1 MRLSGADHKRVSDAI
16 ASAERSTSGEIFCVI
31 ADATDDYR
39 AVAFAWAA
47 LAALV
52 LPPLLLWSGIIGPQ
66 LLSAGWHVSAST
78 MAGTRAVVALY
89 ATLSALLFIAAFLIV
104 RIPPIT
110 RRLTPMSLK
119 RQAVH
124 RRAMESFLSHGIH
137 VTDDRTG
144 VLIFLSMG
152 DRVAEIIADEAI
164 HAKVDPDAWGAAIST
179 LLEEVRRGK
188 IADGFV
194 RAVADCG
201 LLLAAHFPP
210 RDRNPNELPDKL
222 IEL

>member
-1 MRLSGADHKRVSDAI
+1 MRLSGTDHKRVSDAI

-31 ADATDDYR
+31 AEATDDYR

-52 LPPLLLWSGIIGPQ
+52 LPPLLLWSGVVGPQ

-78 MAGTRAVVALY
+78 MAGARPIVALY
-89 ATLSALLFIAAFLIV
+89 ATLSVLLFIAALLIA

-110 RRLTPMSLK
+110 RRLTPTSLK
-119 RQAVH
+119 RAAVH

-137 VTDDRTG
+137 VTEDRTG
-144 VLIFLSMG
+144 VVIFLSMG
-152 DRVAEIIADEAI
+152 DHVAEIVADEAI
-164 HAKVDPDAWGAAIST
+164 HARVDPDAWGAAIST
-179 LLEEVRRGK
+179 LLEEVRQGR

-194 RAVADCG
+194 RAIAACG
-201 LLLAAHFPP
+201 MLLAEHFPP
-210 RDRNPNELPDKL
+210 RERNPNELPDKL